1 MVPSAASEK
10 TNFGLPDRRAQVPE
24 QDRTDAPVAR
34 ALGTERLFPRSSETP
49 GNVFQVR
56 SPADQSRRGFG
67 SKLG

>member
-1 MVPSAASEK
+1 MVPSAVASGK

-24 QDRTDAPVAR
+24 HDFPVAPAAR
-34 ALGTERLFPRSSETP
+34 ALDTERLSSETP